1 MCTVLLHAILL
12 GIEYLNICLI
22 IGTRRYTGKVTGI
35 YRYQYSYA
43 VHATAERTGILRYQY
58 RKQYQYQCI

>member
-1 MCTVLLHAILL
+1 M
-12 GIEYLNICLI
+12 NICLI

-43 VHATAERTGILRYQY
+43 VHATAEYRYQY
-58 RKQYQYQCI
+58 RKQYQCI